1 MCNSSA
7 PALAETIQYLS
18 LLRDITYLL
27 KIFLIFVIFIFFL
40 TTLVED
46 IIY

>member
-1 MCNSSA
+1 M
-7 PALAETIQYLS
+7 LAFAKTIQYSSLS
-18 LLRDITYLL
+18 GGKTFLL